1 MKSGELVNM
10 KRQHQ
15 LYSGVELVTAYI
27 NKHCCMRTNSYI
39 KITFAPPKNAYHML
53 CTWLHCLL
61 NCCKKQILFF
71 CQMLKRCRESNI
83 TFLLKYTIDRFNN
96 LTKMNKNN
104 YYKRDTHYH
113 SNWISKELQ
122 TTKNTH
128 SAFAEVG
135 TNHMFVDFFHLL
147 SILLKSSNN
156 QWKFLQ

>member
-96 LTKMNKNN
+96 LTKWIRIITIKGTHTTIAIESPKSC
-104 YYKRDTHYH
+104 KRPKTRIQH
-113 SNWISKELQ
+113 LQ
-122 TTKNTH
+122 KLEQTIC
-128 SAFAEVG
+128 
-135 TNHMFVDFFHLL
+135 LL
-147 SILLKSSNN
+147 IY
-156 QWKFLQ
+156 FICCPFC